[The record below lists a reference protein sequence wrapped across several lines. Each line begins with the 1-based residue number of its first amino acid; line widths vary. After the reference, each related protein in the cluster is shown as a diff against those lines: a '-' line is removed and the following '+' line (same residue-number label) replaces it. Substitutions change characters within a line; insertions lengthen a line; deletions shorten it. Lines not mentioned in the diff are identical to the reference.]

1 MMISYAPFEFELSVL
16 AGQLACAL
24 VGLGA
29 GVAEEDAV
37 QRRVVDDGLCEIEL
51 WGGVEEVAH
60 LEDEARLLSNRL
72 GDRGVRVAEI
82 EHRPSGREVEVRL
95 AVVIEH
101 PAALTSDQNRRHA
114 AHDLH
119 VVLGFLGFVFGGSG
133 HLSGPDESAAVRSA
147 HGVFNN

>member
-1 MMISYAPFEFELSVL
+1 MRRSSFSFPYLRANLLAPSLASAPELQKKTRSSDELSTMVS
-16 AGQLACAL
+16 
-24 VGLGA
+24 
-29 GVAEEDAV
+29 
-37 QRRVVDDGLCEIEL
+37 CEIEL

-101 PAALTSDQNRRHA
+101 PAALAPHQHRRHA